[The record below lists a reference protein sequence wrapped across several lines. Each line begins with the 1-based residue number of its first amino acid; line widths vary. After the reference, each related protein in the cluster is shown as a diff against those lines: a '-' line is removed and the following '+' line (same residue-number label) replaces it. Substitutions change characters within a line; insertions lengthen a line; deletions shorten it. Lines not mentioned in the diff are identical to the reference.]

1 MTEGYNIRLKL
12 NDKYLIGVTQDEM
25 SVTPNTKESIVKENA
40 GVKQESI
47 VSNTVQFSISGLTD
61 MTGGSGTMLDNDDIM
76 ELAMATGDDAEVEID
91 YIRAS
96 GDEYVGTGIITG
108 YTENSPADPDEDS
121 TYSLT
126 VECNDLK
133 AAD

>member
-126 VECNDLK
+126 VECNDLE

>member
-12 NDKYLIGVTQDEM
+12 NDMYLIGVTQDEL

-40 GVKQESI
+40 GIKQESI

-61 MTGGSGTMLDNDDIM
+61 RTGGSSSMLDNDDIM
-76 ELAMATGDDAEVEID
+76 ELALLTGASAEVEID

-126 VECNDLK
+126 VESEDLA